1 MTINPEEVLEPTLES
16 AEPVI
21 TPSTSTSWRYGRL
34 PYGLI
39 APSIIVLLLVLAW
52 PMYRLVTLSF
62 QDYGLKALIK
72 GSGEWIG
79 LGNYTDIFTDS
90 EFWAVLIRSV
100 LFTTFAVILT
110 LVIGMAFAL
119 LMRRMVA
126 PLRIVFTS
134 MLVLVW
140 AMPALVS
147 ITIWK
152 WLFDYDYGIV
162 NYVLG
167 LINPDWA
174 LINWF
179 EDARIGLVII
189 GLLVVWGALP
199 FVAISL
205 YAALGQVPGE
215 LMEAAMVDG
224 AQGMTVLRHVVMPII
239 KPVVII
245 LVSLSI
251 IWDFQVFAQIWVILE
266 GRPTPEYYTIGVY
279 AFVQS
284 FGINEYGRGAAIAIV
299 MLLVMLIA
307 SLAYLRQMRRQAE
320 ES

>member
-1 MTINPEEVLEPTLES
+1 MTVTPEEVLEPGGIAES
-16 AEPVI
+16 DAMP
-21 TPSTSTSWRYGRL
+21 TPAPRTWRYGRL
-34 PYGLI
+34 PYGLV
-39 APSIIVLLLVLAW
+39 APSLIILLLVLAW

-62 QDYGLKALIK
+62 QDYGLKQLIA

-79 LGNYTDIFTDS
+79 FDNYVSLFTDD
-90 EFWAVLIRSV
+90 EFWAVLVRSV
-100 LFTTFAVILT
+100 LFTTFAVTGT
-110 LVIGMAFAL
+110 LVVGMLFAL
-119 LMRRMVA
+119 LMRRMHT
-126 PLRIVFTS
+126 PLRIAFTS
-134 MLVLVW
+134 VLVLVW

-167 LINPDWA
+167 KINPDWA

-179 EDARIGLVII
+179 QDARIGLVII
-189 GLLVVWGALP
+189 GILVIWGALP

-215 LMEAAMVDG
+215 LVEAAQVDG
-224 AQGMTVLRHVVMPII
+224 AQGLTIMRQIVIPII
-239 KPVVII
+239 KPVLII
-245 LVSLSI
+245 LTSLSI

-284 FGINEYGRGAAIAIV
+284 FGINDYGRGAAIAIV
-299 MLLVMLIA
+299 MLLIMLLA
-307 SLAYLRQMRRQAE
+307 SLVYLRQMRRLGDE
-320 ES
+320 D